1 MIRLYKP
8 PLLGGERGRKKG
20 KEKKRERGE
29 KEKRRESR
37 AIGEKKIREM
47 KRRDKGSREKTQRT
61 WVHLFDCESLHR
73 NEDTERKKGA
83 GKQKN
88 REKDRRE
95 KYR

>member
-1 MIRLYKP
+1 
-8 PLLGGERGRKKG
+8 
-20 KEKKRERGE
+20 
-29 KEKRRESR
+29 
-37 AIGEKKIREM
+37 M